1 MLLSSKGKEGSKD
14 FLLLLTTYM
23 NKKQKA
29 QIALAVLFAVLFLI
43 WLTRSGWDFLK
54 VLNLI
59 GYSLGILSMVLSYR
73 AEEKNKKKLD

>member
-29 QIALAVLFAVLFLI
+29 QIALAVLFAVLFLV
-43 WLTRSGWDFLK
+43 WLTRLRWDFPK
-54 VLNLI
+54 ILNLI